1 MSIDIGAAFREG
13 ANRTVAKNGLLL
25 TVAFFLIGLAVAVL
39 YQTLLIGGFE
49 SLLEAFRGLSPEQ
62 INISQEE
69 YNRQINT
76 METQL
81 EMARETSPLALDL
94 PPGVAAAGLVV
105 VALLSEAVS
114 IVAVRVFATDET
126 NAIPSDLAT
135 DNILLATLNGFI
147 GKIVVWGLISVGLLF
162 FVLPGV
168 FLAVVFYF
176 LRQEIALQDKNF
188 VSAMADSWRL
198 TKGNR
203 IEVFAVALVVLVV
216 SQLNAVLGPLSGVV
230 PQIAVTLLT
239 AVFGAVLAVFGAAV
253 VTRLYVQLRDVT
265 AAEAEAAEAE
275 QDPYNAALGPDDIPE

>member
-1 MSIDIGAAFREG
+1 MSLDIGAAFREG

-25 TVAFFLIGLAVAVL
+25 ALAFFLIGLAVAVL

-162 FVLPGV
+162 FVLPGI

-239 AVFGAVLAVFGAAV
+239 AVFGAALAVFGAAV

-275 QDPYNAALGPDDIPE
+275 QDPYDAALGPDDIPE